1 MSKRVFR
8 ALAAALLL
16 LGLTLTGAA
25 AGGWATIV
33 ADTTNPPQP
42 NAGQPFTFGFTVLQ
56 HGVTPAGWVE
66 TPTFVGIET
75 VSGTRIEAKASGQ
88 GADGHFVA
96 TVTLPKAGV
105 WTWQVV
111 LTDLIVETTP
121 QPLAVATASGKP
133 APVDAATM
141 LTGLERMRA
150 EIRAD
155 YEARLGTQADELR
168 AEMSKMTTQIMVL
181 QSQRDELS
189 KRITALSTS
198 AAAATPA
205 QSPGSLPLIGVIA
218 LAVLA
223 GASAGFA
230 MTALG
235 RTRAPSPAPSGE
247 SVEELA
253 PSGGVLSTR

>member
-16 LGLTLTGAA
+16 LGLTLTSAA

-66 TPTFVGIET
+66 TPTFVGVET

-121 QPLAVATASGKP
+121 QPLVVATASGKP
-133 APVDAATM
+133 APVNTATM
-141 LTGLERMRA
+141 LAELERMRA
-150 EIRAD
+150 QIRTD

-168 AEMSKMTTQIMVL
+168 AEMSRMTTQIMVL

-198 AAAATPA
+198 AAAAPA
-205 QSPGSLPLIGVIA
+205 QSPESLPLIGVIA
-218 LAVLA
+218 LAILA
-223 GASAGFA
+223 GAIAGFA

-235 RTRAPSPAPSGE
+235 RSQTVSPGPAGE
-247 SVEELA
+247 SPEDLA